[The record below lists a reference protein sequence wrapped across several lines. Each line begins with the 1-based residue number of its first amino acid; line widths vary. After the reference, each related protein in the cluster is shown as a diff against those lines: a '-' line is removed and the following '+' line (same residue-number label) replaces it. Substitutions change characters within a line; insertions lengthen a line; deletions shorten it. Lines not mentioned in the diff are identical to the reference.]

1 MDDLAFQ
8 IINELLSHKEA
19 VSSGQLAM
27 SCSVSSKSIQRC
39 ISALRKS
46 SEAHGYSINTK
57 TGIGTE
63 IVIHDEHTFKQ
74 YLSTLCSNP
83 TLDTPEK
90 RKSYILQCLLYSND
104 YIKLYDLAEELFVS
118 LSLLNRD

>member
-46 SEAHGYSINTK
+46 SEAHM
-57 TGIGTE
+57 
-63 IVIHDEHTFKQ
+63 
-74 YLSTLCSNP
+74 
-83 TLDTPEK
+83 
-90 RKSYILQCLLYSND
+90 
-104 YIKLYDLAEELFVS
+104 LFH
-118 LSLLNRD
+118 